1 MKMTPASPNSDD
13 SVLARRQIRSSRI
26 LLNTVTTLLIALIG
40 VGCSDDVTLDD
51 VRAMQAAGQMKTSV
65 QPLRDR
71 VDAKTDDPEVYFL
84 YGRALSAINEYD
96 AALWPLRR
104 AMESEDWLVPAGM
117 QFANNAFDTG
127 NNETAID
134 ALDKVIAVSPEEV
147 SAIVLRARAR
157 VESRK
162 NIELALADADLAL
175 EIDPDSTAARIARI
189 LALLSLEMVEEAGEA
204 LEAIEDFAFETAPEE
219 ADSARFCGARAS
231 FAKEKGESQVADER
245 YTRCL
250 ELFPGA
256 EILVSD
262 AIKFYEGKR
271 DTERVLSIL
280 EAAVEDAPDLR
291 TFRIGLAMRL
301 SGAGRVDDAL
311 DVLRAATE
319 SSNPSIAGGAW
330 MDLAGLLIEFDRI
343 DEGLEAFD
351 KVLEAEPNPSPELLF
366 RYADVLLIGERYDE
380 ALTLAESMKVPAH
393 QFLIRGRVHLERKE
407 YAEALAE
414 FSEGLQAWPD
424 NPVARYYAALAAEGV
439 GDYERAVEEFRYSIR
454 AGASQ
459 TDARLRLG
467 RLHYAEGALG
477 YAIVIL
483 RHDLNIPFDID
494 MAELE
499 LEILATQGRTPAVPE
514 HLLSVVNR
522 PGAWQR
528 AVAAI
533 ARGAKLGAGPAGA
546 LKYIEDTP
554 IDLTEVANKLLLR
567 DYVRYLADD
576 GRVGA
581 SITAAEASVTAYPDE
596 AVFHAILGMA
606 LLRSSRA
613 DAETGADES
622 AENVVANLVKA
633 KAEFDRAIELD
644 ANEPYALAGA
654 GLVAQ
659 AADKKETALDYY
671 LRADAADPSDS
682 APLQQAIDILLELGR
697 AEEAEANLE
706 KVLERNPYSGPAA
719 LKLLE
724 LRVARGAGDEP
735 RSVALANLAMRF
747 GGKGPAAAKVLKAR
761 SSNPSPN

>member
-1 MKMTPASPNSDD
+1 
-13 SVLARRQIRSSRI
+13 
-26 LLNTVTTLLIALIG
+26 LIALVS

-51 VRAMQAAGQMKTSV
+51 VRAMQAAGQMKMSMG
-65 QPLRDR
+65 PLRDM
-71 VDAKTDDPEVYFL
+71 VDAKSADPEVYFL
-84 YGRALSAINEYD
+84 YGRALSAISEHD

-104 AMESEDWLVPAGM
+104 AMESEDWLVRAGM
-117 QFANNAFDTG
+117 QFANNAFQTG
-127 NNETAID
+127 NNQTAID
-134 ALDKVIAVSPEEV
+134 VLDKVIEVSPEEV

-157 VESRK
+157 IDSRQ

-175 EIDPDSTAARIARI
+175 EIDPDSTAAQIARI

-219 ADSARFCGARAS
+219 TDSARFCGARAS
-231 FAKEKGESQVADER
+231 FAKEKGENEVADER

-250 ELFPGA
+250 ELFPGVD
-256 EILVSD
+256 ILVSD
-262 AIKFYEGKR
+262 AIKFYEGLR
-271 DTERVLSIL
+271 DTERVISIL

-301 SGAGRVDDAL
+301 SSAGRVDDAL
-311 DVLRAATE
+311 DVLRAATD

-330 MDLAGLLIEFDRI
+330 MDLAGMLIELDRI
-343 DEGLEAFD
+343 DEGVEAFD

-380 ALTLAESMKVPAH
+380 ALALAESMKVPAH

-414 FSEGLQAWPD
+414 FSEGLRAWPD
-424 NPVARYYAALAAEGV
+424 NPVARYYAALAAEGA
-439 GDYERAVEEFRYSIR
+439 GDYERAIEEFRYSIR

-467 RLHYAEGALG
+467 RLHYAEGALN
-477 YAIVIL
+477 YAIMIL
-483 RHDLNIPFDID
+483 RHDLSNNQTDID

-499 LEILATQGRTPAVPE
+499 LEILASQGRDTVVPQ

-533 ARGAKLGAGPAGA
+533 ARGAKLSAGPAGA

-581 SITAAEASVTAYPDE
+581 SITVAEASVTAYPDE

-606 LLRSSRA
+606 LLRSSSRT

-622 AENVVANLVKA
+622 AENVVANPAKA

-671 LRADAADPSDS
+671 LRADAADPSDA
-682 APLQQAIDILLELGR
+682 APLQQAIDILLGLGR

-724 LRVARGAGDEP
+724 LRLARGAGDEP

-747 GGKGPAAAKVLKAR
+747 GGEGPAAAKVLKAR
-761 SSNPSPN
+761 SSNRSPN

>member
-1 MKMTPASPNSDD
+1 MKITAASSNFDD
-13 SVLARRQIRSSRI
+13 SVLARRQIRSSRT
-26 LLNTVTTLLIALIG
+26 LLNTVTTLLVALIA

-65 QPLRDR
+65 QPLRDM

-84 YGRALSAINEYD
+84 YGRALSATSEYD

-117 QFANNAFDTG
+117 QLAKNAYDTG

-134 ALDKVIAVSPEEV
+134 ALDKVIEVSPEEV

-157 VESRK
+157 IESRK
-162 NIELALADADLAL
+162 NIELALADTDLAL

-231 FAKEKGESQVADER
+231 FAREKGETEVADER

-256 EILVSD
+256 EILVVN
-262 AIKFYEGKR
+262 AIKFYEGER

-280 EAAVEDAPDLR
+280 EAAVEDTPESR
-291 TFRIGLAMRL
+291 TMRIGLARRL

-311 DVLRAATE
+311 DVLRAATG

-330 MDLAGLLIEFDRI
+330 LDLAGLLIEFDRI
-343 DEGLEAFD
+343 DEGVEAFD
-351 KVLEAEPNPSPELLF
+351 KVFEAEPNPSPALLF

-380 ALTLAESMKVPAH
+380 ALTLAESMKLPAH
-393 QFLIRGRVHLERKE
+393 EFLIRGRVHLERKE
-407 YAEALAE
+407 YAEALAD
-414 FSEGLQAWPD
+414 FSKGMQAWPD

-439 GDYERAVEEFRYSIR
+439 GDYGRAIEEYRYSIR
-454 AGASQ
+454 AGASE

-467 RLHYAEGALG
+467 RLHHAEGALQQ
-477 YAIVIL
+477 AIVIL
-483 RHDLNIPFDID
+483 RHDFTNNQTDID

-499 LEILATQGRTPAVPE
+499 LEILATQAGTPAVPE
-514 HLLSVVNR
+514 HLLSVINR

-533 ARGAKLGAGPAGA
+533 ARGAKRSAGPADA
-546 LKYIEDTP
+546 LKYMEDTP
-554 IDLTEVANKLLLR
+554 IDFTEVANKLLLR

-606 LLRSSRA
+606 LLRSSQA
-613 DAETGADES
+613 D
-622 AENVVANLVKA
+622 AENVVANPAKA

-659 AADKKETALDYY
+659 VADKKETALDYY

-682 APLQQAIDILLELGR
+682 VPLQQAIDILLELGR

-724 LRVARGAGDEP
+724 LRVARGADDEP

-761 SSNPSPN
+761 SSNRSPN